1 MVVLKYPSRMVRV
14 MQTAN
19 NVLVFPTRNQTR
31 VSQPSSIEEVNAN
44 MEMIR
49 QHHIHETLTTVA
61 PKIFEILEIAGFDL
75 MNEEMEK
82 DIKNGAFMVEALRS
96 LLCKY
101 YNMNH
106 PFQDIAEN
114 VFVEDGEGGY
124 TIADTLVLELKKG
137 NSVS

>member
-1 MVVLKYPSRMVRV
+1 
-14 MQTAN
+14 
-19 NVLVFPTRNQTR
+19 
-31 VSQPSSIEEVNAN
+31 

>member
-1 MVVLKYPSRMVRV
+1 
-14 MQTAN
+14 
-19 NVLVFPTRNQTR
+19 
-31 VSQPSSIEEVNAN
+31 
-44 MEMIR
+44 
-49 QHHIHETLTTVA
+49 
-61 PKIFEILEIAGFDL
+61 

-101 YNMNH
+101 YSMNH
-106 PFQDIAEN
+106 PFQEIAEN

>member
-1 MVVLKYPSRMVRV
+1 MVRV

-49 QHHIHETLTTVA
+49 QHHIHETLQTVA

-101 YNMNH
+101 YSMSH
-106 PFQDIAEN
+106 PFQLIAEE

-124 TIADTLVLELKKG
+124 TIADTLMLELKKG
-137 NSVS
+137 NSES